1 MRRCGKTEEMQ
12 IGVYLGLPKLQH
24 RLLCSMSNFLSSHET
39 GQRKLH
45 VSPDHD
51 HRVIVRV
58 KLHQVDEPL
67 PDEVHVASRCVA
79 LFYALDTASTNGV

>member
-1 MRRCGKTEEMQ
+1 MPAYHEETQ
-12 IGVYLGLPKLQH
+12 IYVYLGLPKLH
-24 RLLCSMSNFLSSHET
+24 HHLLCSMSNFLSSHET
-39 GQRKLH
+39 GQRKLQ
-45 VSPDHD
+45 VSPDRD

-67 PDEVHVASRCVA
+67 LDEVHKRCVA